1 METVSRQEILAAYL
15 CVIGTVALVLWLSR
29 AVRERVLERD
39 DCGPPRGGRA
49 LPEQPAPPPRA
60 KRAPAPYSHDAPVRG
75 ALLMRDLRAPEARAA
90 HGMRGY
96 EKSAF
101 NRSARDMWADIP
113 NGELPLAEAR
123 AAHGMRERAFCRSAP
138 ISIGMGNASAR
149 RGANARGASLVQSAP
164 SLWEPSGL
172 TPGGMGGERPFSVGA
187 ERAHPGGMGGEQ
199 RAGRPASASSARMR
213 ANAREAPATPGA
225 PALPPCSSQWRLD
238 NERGVR
244 ALEGCLDSERGAS
257 ALEERCEQEK

>member
-15 CVIGTVALVLWLSR
+15 CVSGTVALVLWLSR

-49 LPEQPAPPPRA
+49 AELYQQPAPPPRA
-60 KRAPAPYSHDAPVRG
+60 KRAPAPYSHDTPVRG
-75 ALLMRDLRAPEARAA
+75 ALLMRDLRAPEARAVYV
-90 HGMRGY
+90 R
-96 EKSAF
+96 EPAF
-101 NRSARDMWADIP
+101 S
-113 NGELPLAEAR
+113 
-123 AAHGMRERAFCRSAP
+123 RSAP
-138 ISIGMGNASAR
+138 ALTSSSSSWMQAGASSAPIR
-149 RGANARGASLVQSAP
+149 ANARGASLVQSAL

-213 ANAREAPATPGA
+213 ANARGAPATPGA
-225 PALPPCSSQWRLD
+225 PALPPSSSQWRLD
-238 NERGVR
+238 NERG
-244 ALEGCLDSERGAS
+244 GG
-257 ALEERCEQEK
+257 ALEERCVKNERER